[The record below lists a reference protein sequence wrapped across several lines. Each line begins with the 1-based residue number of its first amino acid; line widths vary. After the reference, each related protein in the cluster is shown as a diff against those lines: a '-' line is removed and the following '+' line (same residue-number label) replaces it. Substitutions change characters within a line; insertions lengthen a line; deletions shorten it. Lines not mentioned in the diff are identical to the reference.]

1 MRFQIVSLILILK
14 TNFNRGCP
22 QLLWAA
28 RLVESDPPREEIRNV
43 MVSQRI
49 KYIVLAVAL
58 WVLPSSAFA
67 QDAETSN
74 SDKTTEER
82 VSTLESQVKTIAG
95 ELSEAVTEAAVPKDG
110 NWENYYGVG
119 PVAGKVY
126 RKDSGLSIGGY
137 GEVFYKRDTLNDE
150 GEFDT
155 LRAVLY
161 VGYKFS
167 DKWVLNSEIE
177 FEHAGKSNTYVEF
190 LNLDYQHSEAL
201 NFRVGLILNP
211 MGFVNQIHE
220 PTFFYGVDRPLVEQ
234 RMIPSTWRE
243 GGAGLYGRIGDRV
256 SYQAYGVVSLDGA
269 NFTAKGYRKGRQKGI
284 GRLGGADNF
293 SFTGRVDVDVFS
305 GLMVGGSFYTGH
317 QGQDAD
323 VGDLQMTMYEIHAQY
338 QRYGFHFRALFSQAY
353 IDNTDA
359 WNRSVIETDNGLET
373 RCAAAGACLA
383 SESQGWYI
391 EGAYNVFSLL
401 MPDSKQSLEPFVRY
415 SRVNTQ
421 KAFESAAFST
431 ANQDYN
437 VDVITVGLQ
446 YKPIPQI
453 VFKLDYLYEWTVET
467 DKDITKQ
474 VQVGVGYVF

>member
-1 MRFQIVSLILILK
+1 MY
-14 TNFNRGCP
+14 
-22 QLLWAA
+22 
-28 RLVESDPPREEIRNV
+28 PPREESDKVIA
-43 MVSQRI
+43 SQPI
-49 KYIVLAVAL
+49 KWVVLAAAL
-58 WVLPSSAFA
+58 LVLPLGAFA
-67 QDAETSN
+67 QDA
-74 SDKTTEER
+74 SDDKAAKSTDER
-82 VSTLESQVKTIAG
+82 LDTLESQVKTIAG

-137 GEVFYKRDTLNDE
+137 GEVFYKRDTLDDSGN
-150 GEFDT
+150 FDT

-220 PTFFYGVDRPLVEQ
+220 PTFYYGVDRPLVEKV
-234 RMIPSTWRE
+234 MIPSTWRE
-243 GGAGLYGRIGDRV
+243 GGAGIYGRLGDRV
-256 SYQAYGVVSLDGA
+256 SYQAYGVVSLNGDGFGA
-269 NFTAKGYRKGRQKGI
+269 GGYRGGRQKGI
-284 GRLGGADNF
+284 GRWGGADNF
-293 SFTGRVDVDVFS
+293 SFTGRVDVDVIS
-305 GLMVGGSFYTGH
+305 GLMVGASMYTGH
-317 QGQDAD
+317 QGQDTPD
-323 VGDLQMTMYEIHAQY
+323 IGSLQMTMYELHAQY

-353 IDNTDA
+353 VDDTDA
-359 WNRSVIETDNGLET
+359 WNAVN
-373 RCAAAGACLA
+373 AAGAGDAQLA

-401 MPDSKQSLEPFVRY
+401 MPDSKQSLEPFLRY
-415 SRVNTQ
+415 SQVNTQ
-421 KAFESAAFST
+421 KAFETAPTAQQLAAG
-431 ANQDYN
+431 QQYN
-437 VDVITVGLQ
+437 VDVLTVGIQ

-453 VFKLDYLYEWTVET
+453 VFKLDYLYEWGNENNVDYE
-467 DKDITKQ
+467 KQ
-474 VQVGVGYVF
+474 IQVGVGYVF

>member
-1 MRFQIVSLILILK
+1 MNVELRRSDSRFSVLSAIAVAIAFAIVSGAG
-14 TNFNRGCP
+14 NA
-22 QLLWAA
+22 W
-28 RLVESDPPREEIRNV
+28 
-43 MVSQRI
+43 
-49 KYIVLAVAL
+49 
-58 WVLPSSAFA
+58 A
-67 QDAETSN
+67 QDTQDEGSK
-74 SDKTTEER
+74 STEER
-82 VSTLESQVKTIAG
+82 VDALESQVKTIAG
-95 ELSEAVTEAAVPKDG
+95 EISAAVTEAAVPKDG

-137 GEVFYKRDTLNDE
+137 GEVFYKRDTINDA

-190 LNLDYQHSEAL
+190 LNLDYQYSEAL

-220 PTFFYGVDRPLVEQ
+220 PTFYYGVDRPLVEKV
-234 RMIPSTWRE
+234 MMPSTWRE
-243 GGAGLYGRIGDRV
+243 GGAGIYGRLGDRV
-256 SYQAYGVVSLDGA
+256 SYQAYGVVSMDGA
-269 NFTAKGYRKGRQKGI
+269 GFGAGGYRGGRQKGI
-284 GRLGGADNF
+284 GDWGLANNF

-317 QGQDAD
+317 QGQDQEAVGGTP

-353 IDNTDA
+353 IDNPDT
-359 WNRSVIETDNGLET
+359 WNNSVIETDPGVFET

-401 MPDSKQSLEPFVRY
+401 MPDSKQSLEPFLRY
-415 SRVNTQ
+415 SQVNTQ
-421 KAFESAAFST
+421 KAFQTAPTAQQLAAGQKF
-431 ANQDYN
+431 NL
-437 VDVITVGLQ
+437 DVLTVGIQ

-453 VFKLDYLYEWTVET
+453 VFKLDYLYEWGNESNI
-467 DKDITKQ
+467 D
-474 VQVGVGYVF
+474 